1 VAASLKA
8 PALIECHDCGLYLR
22 AKALPE
28 SSTAKCPRC
37 GAGLYRRTNR
47 GIDHAIALS
56 IAGLVLF
63 AIANIYPFMTFKLEG
78 REQVS
83 TLITGVLEFLDQG
96 LWPLA
101 LLVFAVTIAIPLA
114 KMLGTL
120 AVLIPV
126 RYGLRVRGLGRL
138 FRIVEIM
145 HPWAMMEVFMLG
157 VLVAYVKLTDLAIL
171 ELGPALIAFTALIF
185 VLAAADSSIEP
196 REIWTALGD
205 QGLRKMP
212 DRHKRHHLA
221 GCHACGLVLDLSGQA
236 HTACPRCGSH
246 MHHRKRDSLNR
257 TWALV
262 ITAFILYIPAN
273 LFPVMTVI
281 SFGRGHPDTILSGV
295 KAFIEADMW
304 PLALLVFFASVTVP
318 MMKLWGLVFLLISVQ
333 RKSSWRLRDR
343 AVLFRIIESVGRW
356 SMIDIFMISILIA
369 LVKLEAIAT
378 IEPGIG
384 ATSFAGVVVVT
395 MTASMMFDP
404 RLMWDAVEKK
414 DDGSAP
420 VAA

>member
-1 VAASLKA
+1 MAASLKA

-101 LLVFAVTIAIPLA
+101 LLVFAVTIFIPLA

-171 ELGPALIAFTALIF
+171 ELGPALFAFTALIF
-185 VLAAADSSIEP
+185 VLAAVESSIEP

-236 HTACPRCGSH
+236 HAACPRCGSH

-318 MMKLWGLVFLLISVQ
+318 MLKLWGLVFLLISVQ

-395 MTASMMFDP
+395 MIASMMFDP